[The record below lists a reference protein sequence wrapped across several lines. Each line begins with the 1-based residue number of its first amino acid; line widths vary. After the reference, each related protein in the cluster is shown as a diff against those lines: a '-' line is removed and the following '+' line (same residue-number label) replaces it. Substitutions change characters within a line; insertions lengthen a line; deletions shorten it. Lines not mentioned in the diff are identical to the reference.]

1 MPQSLLLGF
10 NTLSPGSKSN
20 IIYLTYIRN
29 KYKYQRMSKLLN
41 SLGFDKKPSETTVVV
56 AMSGGVDSSTV
67 AGMMKNEGYK
77 VIGITLKLYD
87 DGKEVAASKQ
97 CCSGQDIMDAK
108 RVANKLDI
116 EHKIL
121 YFQNKFKQGVIDN
134 FVESY
139 LKGETP
145 IPCVQCNQTVKFKD
159 LFEVSKE
166 LKADALVTGHYVKSI
181 TKDNTTNMYR
191 AIDENRDQSY
201 FLFNT
206 TRQQL
211 DYLRFP
217 LGNLLKDKTREIAK
231 NLDLNVADKPDSQD
245 ICFVPNGDYA
255 SVIQKFRPDSFKKGN
270 IKNLEGKVI
279 GVHEGIINFTIGQ
292 RKGIKVS
299 DKEALYVLKINSENN
314 EIIVGPKEHLGKTK
328 INLKDINLLTDKDDF
343 KENIYCKVRSTGK
356 LLEANVNFS
365 DDNKAEVNLAIPEDG
380 ISPGQA
386 CVFYNKDQFGYKVL
400 GGGWIK
406 E

>member
-1 MPQSLLLGF
+1 MNRS
-10 NTLSPGSKSN
+10 
-20 IIYLTYIRN
+20 
-29 KYKYQRMSKLLN
+29 LN
-41 SLGFDKKPSETTVVV
+41 SIGINKKPSDTTVVV

-67 AGMMKNEGYK
+67 AGMMKKEGYK

-87 DGKEVAASKQ
+87 NSKEIAASKQ

-108 RVANKLDI
+108 RVADKLDI

-121 YFQNKFKQGVIDN
+121 YYQDKFKQGVIDN

-159 LFEVSKE
+159 LFEVSKK
-166 LKADALVTGHYVKSI
+166 LNADALVTGHYVKNI
-181 TKDNTTNMYR
+181 TANNTNNMYR

-206 TRQQL
+206 TREQL

-217 LGNLLKDKTREIAK
+217 LGGMLKDETREIAK

-245 ICFVPNGDYA
+245 ICFVPSGDYA
-255 SVIQKFRPDSFKKGN
+255 SVIRKFRPDSFQKGN
-270 IKNLEGKVI
+270 IKNLNGDVI
-279 GVHEGIINFTIGQ
+279 GVHDGIINFTIGQ

-299 DKEALYVLKINSENN
+299 DKEPLYVLKINSDNN
-314 EIIVGPKEHLGKTK
+314 EIIVGPKENLGKK
-328 INLKDINLLTDKDDF
+328 DILLKDLNLLADKEVLDQ
-343 KENIYCKVRSTGK
+343 NIFVKVRSTGN
-356 LLEANVNFS
+356 LLEAKVDLRDHNTARVC
-365 DDNKAEVNLAIPEDG
+365 LAKPEDG

-386 CVFYNKDQFGYKVL
+386 CVFYSKDQFGHRVL

>member
-1 MPQSLLLGF
+1 M
-10 NTLSPGSKSN
+10 
-20 IIYLTYIRN
+20 N
-29 KYKYQRMSKLLN
+29 KELN
-41 SLGFDKKPSETTVVV
+41 SLGINKKPSDTTVVV

-67 AGMMKNEGYK
+67 AGIIKSEGYK

-87 DGKEVAASKQ
+87 DNKEVSKSKQ

-108 RVANKLDI
+108 RVAHKLGI

-121 YFQNKFKQGVIDN
+121 YYQDKFKQGVIDN
-134 FVESY
+134 FVDSY

-159 LFEVSKE
+159 LFEVSKD
-166 LKADALVTGHYVKSI
+166 LNADALVTGHYVRSI
-181 TKDNTTNMYR
+181 TNNENTNMYK
-191 AIDENRDQSY
+191 AIDESRDQSY

-206 TRQQL
+206 TKEQL
-211 DYLRFP
+211 NYLRFP
-217 LGNLLKDKTREIAK
+217 LGGILKDKTREIAK
-231 NLDLNVADKPDSQD
+231 NLNLNVADKPDSQD
-245 ICFVPNGDYA
+245 ICFVPNGNYA
-255 SVIQKFRPDSFKKGN
+255 SVINKFSPNSFKKGN
-270 IKNLEGKVI
+270 IKNLLGEVV
-279 GVHEGIINFTIGQ
+279 GVHDGIINFTIGQ

-299 DKEALYVLKINSENN
+299 DKKALYVLKIDAKKN
-314 EIIVGPKEHLGKTK
+314 EIIIGPKEKLGKK
-328 INLKDINLLTDKDDF
+328 NFFLKNINLLTDKKDF
-343 KENIYCKVRSTGK
+343 DENIFVKVRSTGK
-356 LLEANVNFS
+356 LIEAKVNIKEQ
-365 DDNKAEVNLAIPEDG
+365 NTAEVKLTETEDG

>member
-1 MPQSLLLGF
+1 M
-10 NTLSPGSKSN
+10 
-20 IIYLTYIRN
+20 N
-29 KYKYQRMSKLLN
+29 KKLN
-41 SLGFDKKPSETTVVV
+41 SIGLNKKPSDTKVVV

-67 AGMMKNEGYK
+67 AGMMKKEGYE

-87 DGKEVAASKQ
+87 DAKQVAESKQ

-108 RVANKLDI
+108 RVAQKLDI

-121 YFQNKFKQGVIDN
+121 YYQNKFKQGVIDN
-134 FVESY
+134 FVDSY

-159 LFEVSKE
+159 LFEVSKD
-166 LKADALVTGHYVKSI
+166 LNADALITGHYVKSV
-181 TKDNTTNMYR
+181 TSNNNTNMYR

-206 TRQQL
+206 TREQL

-217 LGNLLKDKTREIAK
+217 LGGLHKNETREIAK
-231 NLDLNVADKPDSQD
+231 KLDLNVADKPDSQD
-245 ICFVPNGDYA
+245 ICFVPGGDYA

-270 IKNLEGKVI
+270 IKDLKGNVI
-279 GVHEGIINFTIGQ
+279 GVHDGIINFTIGQ

-299 DKEALYVLKINSENN
+299 DKEALYVIKINSEKN
-314 EIIVGPKEHLGKTK
+314 EIIVGPKEYLGK
-328 INLKDINLLTDKDDF
+328 KDILLKNVNLLANEQEF
-343 KENIYCKVRSTGK
+343 KSSIFVKVRSTGK
-356 LLEANVNFS
+356 LLEANVNLS
-365 DDNKAEVNLAIPEDG
+365 DQNGANVNLKNPEDG

-386 CVFYNKDQFGYKVL
+386 CVFYNKDALGYNCLLYTSPSPRDTEVSRMPSSA
-400 GGGWIK
+400 
-406 E
+406 